1 VADTR
6 NLTDLELERELA
18 GDLPS
23 ARMAEATD
31 GDRARLAELRAESEA
46 FLRSVDVDM
55 EVKRIQQRVER
66 AKPEKRDKAPA
77 WWRWLVPAGA
87 LAAAAAILLVF
98 LRRNDSPP
106 TLDED
111 IQFKGDGVALIIHL
125 ATSGQSQLLDDGDLV
140 KPGDRIRFEIDAP
153 KPGYVAIFGVDGS
166 GKLTL
171 YYPEGAEA
179 AKYDPENRLMPGAIE
194 LDATPGDE
202 RFMVFYS
209 DKPFATTT
217 TNPSALKLRSD
228 TVILRKK

>member
-1 VADTR
+1 
-6 NLTDLELERELA
+6 
-18 GDLPS
+18 
-23 ARMAEATD
+23 MAEATD

-66 AKPEKRDKAPA
+66 AKPEKSPA

-98 LRRNDSPP
+98 LRRDDSPP

-140 KPGDRIRFEIDAP
+140 KPGDRIRFEVDAP
-153 KPGYVAIFGVDGS
+153 KPGYVAIFGLDGS

-171 YYPEGAEA
+171 YYPEGEQA
-179 AKYDPENRLMPGAIE
+179 AKYDPENRLVPGAIE

-202 RFMVFYS
+202 LFMVYYS

-217 TNPSALKLRSD
+217 KNPNELMLRSD